1 MPDTKTFLTG
11 QKEQGM
17 IVFDRGK
24 QYFILGRNRIL
35 VSEQFADGEK
45 TLEEL
50 LEAAILYT
58 AKRSVN

>member
-35 VSEQFADGEK
+35 ISEHFADGEK

-50 LEAAILYT
+50 LEAAILHT